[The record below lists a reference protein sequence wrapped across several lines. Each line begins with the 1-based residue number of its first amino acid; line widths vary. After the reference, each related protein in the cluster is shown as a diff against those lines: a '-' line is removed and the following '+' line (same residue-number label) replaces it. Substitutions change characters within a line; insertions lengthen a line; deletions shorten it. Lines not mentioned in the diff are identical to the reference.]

1 MTTFRRLVA
10 SLGLALAFVGFASL
24 GNAQSTDNSEFTFG
38 FLSDTHLGTSDTTS
52 TPGAPTVRM
61 KKAIEQMNARD
72 DIEFVI
78 FGGDATIHPYPDQ
91 QAAFKETAK
100 FKQPW
105 YPVAGN
111 HDVGNTITMRL
122 VNQWIDLGMGRG
134 EPARD
139 YYGFTHGDAAFYVLD
154 AFPANANDTTATA
167 HIEAMLQACDEFF
180 ETYAGAKHK
189 IMLAHPPLFIKELSE
204 PDAYFNIS
212 TPLRMKIAD
221 IMKRRDVKTWLSGH
235 RHLTDKV
242 TDPES
247 GITVYSQPSSD
258 YPIGEGQKA
267 GYAIFTLGDKG
278 LTREIIVLE

>member
-1 MTTFRRLVA
+1 MNSLRRFA
-10 SLGLALAFVGFASL
+10 TSLGLAITFVALAGL
-24 GNAQSTDNSEFTFG
+24 GNAKSSDSSEFKFG
-38 FLSDTHLGTSDTTS
+38 FLSDTHLGTTDTTS
-52 TPGAPTVRM
+52 TPGAPTLRM
-61 KKAIEQMNARD
+61 KKAVDEMNGRD
-72 DIEFVI
+72 DLEFVI
-78 FGGDATIHPYPDQ
+78 FGGDATIEPYPEQ

-111 HDVGNTITMRL
+111 HDVGNIISMKL
-122 VNQWIDLGMGRG
+122 VDQWIDLGMGRG

-154 AFPANANDTTATA
+154 AFPANEKDTTGTA
-167 HIEAMLQACDEFF
+167 HVEAMLKACDEFF
-180 ETYAGAKHK
+180 AKHEDAKHK
-189 IMLAHPPLFIKELSE
+189 ILLAHPPLFIKTLSE
-204 PDAYFNIS
+204 PDEYFNIK

-242 TDPES
+242 TDEES
-247 GITVYSQPSSD
+247 GITVWSQPSSD

-267 GYAIFTLGDKG
+267 GYAIFTLGDEG
-278 LTREIIVLE
+278 LTQEFIELK